1 MLEFD
6 ITFPSYIIN
15 DKSSYFKG
23 EQYQLFL
30 LHRFGGVHA
39 FHLKNSLHRLGGVHA
54 FHLKNSS
61 SQFGDVHKFHLNIK
75 QKLCTAVFGYI
86 TLVFTSLFL
95 SFFKFYFIF

>member
-6 ITFPSYIIN
+6 ITFPSCIIN

-30 LHRFGGVHA
+30 LHMFGGVHA
-39 FHLKNSLHRLGGVHA
+39 FHLKNSLHRFGGVHA